1 MTWLISWP
9 ALTGDSRMDNPTARH
24 GNGQT
29 VKPLSMGRAIVDASQ
44 PRLPGVIV
52 RAGQRK
58 PVTEKYRRI
67 TLMISPQSNDQ
78 LRRIAAERF
87 LGNMSQAAAWAIGL
101 AVATLDGPLKGLQV
115 PTNPADALPTT
126 SGLRR

>member
-1 MTWLISWP
+1 ME
-9 ALTGDSRMDNPTARH
+9 PTARH
-24 GNGQT
+24 GTGQT
-29 VKPLSMGRAIVDASQ
+29 VKAPGMGRVMVNASQ

-52 RAGQRK
+52 RTGQRK

-87 LGNMSQAAAWAIGL
+87 LGNMSQATAWAIGL
-101 AVATLDGPLKGLQV
+101 AVATLDGPLRGLQM
-115 PTNPADALPTT
+115 PNDPADALPTAT
-126 SGLRR
+126 GHRP

>member
-1 MTWLISWP
+1 
-9 ALTGDSRMDNPTARH
+9 MDNPTARH
-24 GNGQT
+24 GTGSA
-29 VKPLSMGRAIVDASQ
+29 VKVRGPGKTMVIASQ

-52 RAGQRK
+52 RTGQRK

-87 LGNMSQAAAWAIGL
+87 LGNMSAAASWSFGL
-101 AVATLDGPLKGLQV
+101 AAAVLDGPLRGLQV
-115 PTNPADALPTT
+115 PANPTDAVPSATGMK
-126 SGLRR
+126 S

>member
-1 MTWLISWP
+1 ME
-9 ALTGDSRMDNPTARH
+9 PTARH
-24 GNGQT
+24 GTGQT
-29 VKPLSMGRAIVDASQ
+29 VKAPGMGRAMVNASQ

-52 RAGQRK
+52 RTGQRK

-87 LGNMSQAAAWAIGL
+87 LGNMSVAASWAIGL
-101 AVATLDGPLKGLQV
+101 AASTLDGPLKGLQV
-115 PTNPADALPTT
+115 PMDPADV
-126 SGLRR
+126 LRAGKVTKP

>member
-1 MTWLISWP
+1 ME
-9 ALTGDSRMDNPTARH
+9 PTARH
-24 GNGQT
+24 GTGQT
-29 VKPLSMGRAIVDASQ
+29 VVKTGMGRAMVSASQ

-52 RAGQRK
+52 RTGQRK

-87 LGNMSQAAAWAIGL
+87 LGNMSQATAWAIGL
-101 AVATLDGPLKGLQV
+101 AVATLDGPLNGLQV
-115 PTNPADALPTT
+115 PMDPADV
-126 SGLRR
+126 LRAGKVTKP

>member
-1 MTWLISWP
+1 ME
-9 ALTGDSRMDNPTARH
+9 PTARH
-24 GNGQT
+24 GTGQT
-29 VKPLSMGRAIVDASQ
+29 FVKTGMGRAMVNASQ

-52 RAGQRK
+52 RTGQRK

-87 LGNMSQAAAWAIGL
+87 LGNMSAAASWAIGL
-101 AVATLDGPLKGLQV
+101 AAAILDGPLAGRQV
-115 PTNPADALPTT
+115 PANPVDVLPTAT
-126 SGLRR
+126 GMKL

>member
-1 MTWLISWP
+1 MV
-9 ALTGDSRMDNPTARH
+9 N
-24 GNGQT
+24 
-29 VKPLSMGRAIVDASQ
+29 ASQ

-52 RAGQRK
+52 RTGQRK

-87 LGNMSQAAAWAIGL
+87 LGNMSAAASWAIGL
-101 AVATLDGPLKGLQV
+101 AASTLDGPLKGLQV
-115 PTNPADALPTT
+115 PMDPADV
-126 SGLRR
+126 LRAGKVTKP

>member
-1 MTWLISWP
+1 ME
-9 ALTGDSRMDNPTARH
+9 ATARH
-24 GNGQT
+24 GTGPA
-29 VKPLSMGRAIVDASQ
+29 VKVRGPAKSVIVGASQ

-52 RAGQRK
+52 RTGQRK

-101 AVATLDGPLKGLQV
+101 AVATLDGPLRGLQV
-115 PTNPADALPTT
+115 PSNPADAIKP
-126 SGLRR
+126 GKGFKP